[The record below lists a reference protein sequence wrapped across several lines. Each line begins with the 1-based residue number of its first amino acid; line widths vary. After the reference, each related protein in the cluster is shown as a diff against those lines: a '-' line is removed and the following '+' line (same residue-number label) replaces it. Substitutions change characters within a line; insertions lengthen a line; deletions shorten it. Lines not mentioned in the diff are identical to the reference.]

1 MPSVKLKGIYDKTG
15 TTMGET
21 KNCDMGGDKNIKRLL
36 LRSKL

>member
-15 TTMGET
+15 TTMGGT
-21 KNCDMGGDKNIKRLL
+21 KNCDMGRDKNIKRLL